1 MKFLIHYK
9 TKARLDT
16 FVALVISIG
25 RCSSFTVFLLQ
36 RSYQA
41 LVKYSYAKSDR
52 HAVILVFAITPTVL
66 KLLTSEF
73 TASIDIA

>member
-16 FVALVISIG
+16 FGIVG
-25 RCSSFTVFLLQ
+25 RCSCFTVFLLQ
-36 RSYQA
+36 KSYQA